1 MRIIEQSI
9 ISKYPDQKL
18 CEDGLFIS
26 DDFIAVADGVT
37 TKGHLSWP
45 TDGDSQTALSMTS
58 GCYAKEVILSA
69 LQTMPGHIDAPSAI
83 DYLNHSLTLASL
95 SRIHILEEQP
105 TERLQ
110 AVVVIFSRIRRE
122 VWSFGDCQCIID
134 NQLYS
139 ESKKLDGLL
148 SQIRSLYNETELLLG
163 RTVEDLSAED
173 SGRRYILPLLGRQL
187 LFANKGGEYGY
198 DVLDGFSICPDHVV
212 IHPVKTGSE
221 IILASDGYP
230 ELHPTLAESE
240 AALTKIVDTD
250 PLCIHD
256 YKSTKGVVKGNVSFD
271 DRTYIRFIAD

>member
-37 TKGHLSWP
+37 TKGCLAWP
-45 TDGDSQTALSMTS
+45 SEKDGQTASSMTS
-58 GCYAKEVILSA
+58 GCYAKELILTA
-69 LQTMPGHIDAPSAI
+69 LQTMPGHIDGASAI
-83 DYLNHSLTLASL
+83 EYLNQSLAHASQ
-95 SRIHILEEQP
+95 SRLHILEKQP
-105 TERLQ
+105 SERLQ
-110 AVVVIFSRIRRE
+110 AVVIIFSRVRRE

-134 NQLYS
+134 NRLYS
-139 ESKKLDGLL
+139 ESKRVDTLL
-148 SQIRSLYNETELLLG
+148 SQVRSLYNQTELLLG
-163 RTVEDLSAED
+163 RTTEDLCAD
-173 SGRRYILPLLGRQL
+173 DTGRQYILPLLGRQL

-198 DVLDGFSICPDHVV
+198 DVLDGFSIRPENV
-212 IHPVKTGSE
+212 IIPPAKSGSE
-221 IILASDGYP
+221 IVLASDGYP
-230 ELHPTLAESE
+230 ELHSTLRESE

-256 YKSTKGVVKGNVSFD
+256 YKSTKGVVQGNVSFD